1 MASVLVNIP
10 KKTKKGEIFE
20 IKSLISHI
28 METGFRPGTN
38 GRIIPRNIIEHFAC
52 SYNGV
57 EIFRMTLSP
66 AIAANPFIVFSTVAT
81 ESGTIVLKW
90 TGDEGFAAEETATI
104 VVE

>member
-10 KKTKKGEIFE
+10 KKMKKGEIFE

-38 GRIIPRNIIEHFAC
+38 GRIIPRNIIEHFTC

-57 EIFRMTLSP
+57 EIFRMNLSP

-90 TGDEGFAAEETATI
+90 TGDQGFAAEETATI